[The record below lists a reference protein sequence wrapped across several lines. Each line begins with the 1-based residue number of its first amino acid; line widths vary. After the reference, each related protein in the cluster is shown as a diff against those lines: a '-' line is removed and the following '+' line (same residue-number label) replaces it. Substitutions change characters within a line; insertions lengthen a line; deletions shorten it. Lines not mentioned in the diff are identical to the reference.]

1 MYVSLHKTLISFD
14 LIEKFNQKKIESFL
28 ALPSLTLNFNEKKID
43 SNLLF
48 SVPIFY
54 INLYLLNL
62 KPHFVRLRHAVSN
75 FKTRGGEQHGAKS
88 DSKKTAAYNFLV
100 EALYAFFFE
109 MTGIDS
115 AINPGVSNKN
125 NFSVGYTDVKKVGK
139 LSQLEIEYANAL
151 FGMTL
156 SFAIKKTKSETQD
169 KHFGVIMSTFF
180 VAKILMKVNT
190 KLFREFDICRSFF
203 QPSFGYFLRD
213 GKSTLA
219 KRLVN
224 KSFKSVF
231 FQNLKKT
238 QLHARFKVLKKKIRV
253 SWWSFLKTRVLVK
266 FSPKFIRRRYREV
279 PTVR

>member
-1 MYVSLHKTLISFD
+1 M
-14 LIEKFNQKKIESFL
+14 
-28 ALPSLTLNFNEKKID
+28 D

-62 KPHFVRLRHAVSN
+62 KPHFVCLRHAVSN

-88 DSKKTAAYNFLV
+88 DSKKTAAYNLLV

-139 LSQLEIEYANAL
+139 LSQLEVEYANAL

-156 SFAIKKTKSETQD
+156 SFAIKKTKVEIQG
-169 KHFGVIMSTFF
+169 KRFGVFMSTF
-180 VAKILMKVNT
+180 
-190 KLFREFDICRSFF
+190 
-203 QPSFGYFLRD
+203 
-213 GKSTLA
+213 
-219 KRLVN
+219 
-224 KSFKSVF
+224 
-231 FQNLKKT
+231 
-238 QLHARFKVLKKKIRV
+238 VLQK
-253 SWWSFLKTRVLVK
+253 
-266 FSPKFIRRRYREV
+266 Y
-279 PTVR
+279 